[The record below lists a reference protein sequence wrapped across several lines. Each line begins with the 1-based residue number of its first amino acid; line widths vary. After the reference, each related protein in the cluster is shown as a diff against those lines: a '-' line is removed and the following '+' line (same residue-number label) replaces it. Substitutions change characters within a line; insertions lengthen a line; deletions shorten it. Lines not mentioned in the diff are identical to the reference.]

1 MAGNFKS
8 DDSFLKKLVVGAAG
22 VNTTIKRLKDLGF
35 NPIELERGST
45 GFKIWKKIKIK
56 RIRVPDILCLNTGL
70 RFESRGK
77 TKLEISMSH
86 SLNDP
91 KRAWD
96 FGMRDDDMVTI
107 VAFEQNENT
116 PVDVKQIS
124 PVHFVTVR
132 DMREAFKKEHI
143 TISKP
148 KGFEEGSEIRVIW
161 PSAFAHH
168 KSQITNITQDKIKM
182 EPVADIGRKQNVQLP
197 RNKGKIILIPYV
209 KENEYVEENQ
219 IIASVVPVALTI
231 SCPETVKETYF
242 VEKLG
247 SVNLSE
253 RYAAAKALRYRGYSS
268 TAKKVIEDR
277 MYDNEEDIY
286 VKLEAAAALA
296 VKGDIKAWEFLEN
309 RLYSPTMTV
318 PLETQLETIIVSSE
332 LAAEKS
338 ESLLI
343 DVLRDNTRDT
353 ELRAGAAWALGQF
366 STKKT
371 AQALVDTFDSN
382 DLDVKHEAARALL
395 RIGDEQKKYLLSLIK
410 SISTNKRDGIS
421 WVLARIGDFDPNTL
435 LSEPDENLRKWI
447 SYILGYGKDLFNEAY
462 IDKICQSDPKIY
474 FAASVL
480 WQILHS
486 WIYNLSEY

>member
-8 DDSFLKKLVVGAAG
+8 DDSFLRKLVVGAAG
-22 VNTTIKRLKDLGF
+22 VTSTIRKLKEMGF

-91 KRAWD
+91 KRTWD

-107 VAFEQNENT
+107 VAFEQNETN
-116 PVDVKQIS
+116 PINIKQIS
-124 PVHFVTVR
+124 PIHFMTIKE
-132 DMREAFKKEHI
+132 MRNTFKKKQI

-148 KGFEEGSEIRVIW
+148 KGFEEGSEIRIIW
-161 PSAFAHH
+161 PSAFAHY
-168 KSQITNITQDKIKM
+168 KSQVTDITQDRIKLDSI
-182 EPVADIGRKQNVQLP
+182 ASHDKKQIIQLP
-197 RNKGKIILIPYV
+197 RNKRKIFLTPCIQ
-209 KENEYVEENQ
+209 KNEIIEENQ
-219 IIASVVPVALTI
+219 IIASVVPVVLNI

-242 VEKLG
+242 VEKLD

-268 TAKKVIEDR
+268 TANKVIENR
-277 MYDNEEDIY
+277 MNDNEEDIY
-286 VKLEAAAALA
+286 VKLEAAAALVA
-296 VKGDIKAWEFLEN
+296 RNNIKAWDFLKN
-309 RLYSPTMTV
+309 KLYSPPMTV

-332 LAAEKS
+332 LAVERS

-343 DVLRDNTRDT
+343 DILRDSSRDT

-371 AQALVDTFDSN
+371 TQALVNTFDLN
-382 DLDVKHEAARALL
+382 DSDVKHEAARALL
-395 RIGDEQKKYLLSLIK
+395 RIGDEQKDYLLSLIK

-421 WVLARIGDFDPNTL
+421 WVLARIGDFDPNVL
-435 LSEPDENLRKWI
+435 LLEADENLRKWI
-447 SYILGYGKDLFNEAY
+447 SYILGYGKDMLEDTY
-462 IDKICQSDPKIY
+462 IDGICKSDPDIY

>member
-8 DDSFLKKLVVGAAG
+8 DDSFLRKLVVGAAG
-22 VNTTIKRLKDLGF
+22 VNKTITKLKELGF

-56 RIRVPDILCLNTGL
+56 RIRVPDILCLDTGL

-91 KRAWD
+91 KRSWD
-96 FGMRDDDMVTI
+96 FGMRDDDIVTI
-107 VAFEQNENT
+107 IAFDQNET
-116 PVDVKQIS
+116 DPIDVKQIS
-124 PVHFVTVR
+124 PVHFVTVK
-132 DMREAFKKEHI
+132 DMRSTFQKEQI

-161 PSAFAHH
+161 TSAFAHH
-168 KSQITNITQDKIKM
+168 KSKVTEITQGRIKM
-182 EPVADIGRKQNVQLP
+182 EPITSSGKKQNIQLP
-197 RNKGKIILIPYV
+197 RNKGKIVLTPFV
-209 KENEYVEENQ
+209 KENEEVEKNQ
-219 IIASVVPVALTI
+219 IVASVVPVVLNV
-231 SCPETVKETYF
+231 SRPETVREAYF
-242 VEKLG
+242 AEKLE

-268 TAKKVIEDR
+268 TVKKQIENR
-277 MYDNEEDIY
+277 MNDNEEDIY

-296 VKGDIKAWEFLEN
+296 VKGDIKAWEFFES
-309 RLYSPTMTV
+309 RLHSSAMTV

-332 LAAEKS
+332 LAVEKG
-338 ESLLI
+338 ENLLI
-343 DVLRDNTRDT
+343 GILMDNTRDT

-371 AQALVDTFDSN
+371 AQVLVDTFDLT
-382 DLDVKHEAARALL
+382 DLDVKYEAARALL
-395 RIGDEQKKYLLSLIK
+395 RIGDEQKNYLLSLIK
-410 SISTNKRDGIS
+410 SIQSNKRDGIS
-421 WVLARIGDFDPNTL
+421 WVLARIGNFDPNL
-435 LSEPDENLRKWI
+435 ILSESDENLRRWI
-447 SYILGYGKDLFNEAY
+447 SYILGYGKDMFNESH
-462 IDKICQSDPKIY
+462 IDKICQSDPQVY

-480 WQILHS
+480 WQILNS
-486 WIYNLSEY
+486 WVYNLSEY